1 MKKRIRGRLALLA
14 AAGLCLL
21 ALAAATPRPARP
33 AVPARPVE
41 MAQGSLA
48 GRVILVDAGHGGTDG
63 GARARDSRAWEKE
76 INLQTALALRDALTA
91 RGAAVIMT
99 RESDMQYS
107 ENKRADLSAR
117 LALAQEGGAQMVLS
131 VHMNEYRS
139 RRESGPQVFY
149 RQGQAQSRL
158 LAGALQDA
166 LIRALEP
173 PKRRAAMAGDYFIL
187 SLDLPSVLIE
197 CGFISNADEERLLL
211 TPEYQ
216 ARLAQAIAQGVEDY
230 WEIANGGD

>member
-1 MKKRIRGRLALLA
+1 MKKKIRRRLALLG

-21 ALAAATPRPARP
+21 ALTAATPRPARP

-41 MAQGSLA
+41 KAGGSLS
-48 GRVILVDAGHGGTDG
+48 GKIILVDAGHGGTDG
-63 GARARDSRAWEKE
+63 GARAQESRAWEKE
-76 INLQTALALRDALTA
+76 LNLQTARAVRDALEA
-91 RGAAVIMT
+91 RGATVIMT
-99 RESDMQYS
+99 RETDMQYS

-131 VHMNEYRS
+131 IHMNEYRS

-158 LAGALQDA
+158 LAGALQASLIQA
-166 LIRALEP
+166 LAP
-173 PKRRAAMAGDYFIL
+173 PKQRAAMAGDYFIL

-197 CGFISNADEERLLL
+197 CGFISNAAEERLLL
-211 TPEYQ
+211 DSAYQ
-216 ARLAQAIAQGVEDY
+216 ARLAQAVAQGVEDY
-230 WEIANGGD
+230 WKMEEEND